1 VSNFNPLYRRFIDES
16 NKVTPNQMVR
26 GNFYIIKEYEYV
38 DGHKG
43 NYSETTAP
51 IIYTL
56 FVSKSKDIVHAI
68 KVSNVNPQL
77 IKKFFGKFVN
87 EDTELKIKGGAK
99 TFYEKIVSSVPI
111 ISNDSYRT
119 YKLSGLGKITHINM
133 DNTQLVPKNKLPK
146 PQPQPAATFKN
157 QPTNDSIVKEQ

>member
-1 VSNFNPLYRRFIDES
+1 MSNFNPLYRKFIDDA
-16 NKVTPNQMVR
+16 NKITPNQMVR
-26 GNFYIIKEYEYV
+26 GNFYIIKEYQYI
-38 DGHKG
+38 DGHRG
-43 NYSETTAP
+43 SYSASSAP

-87 EDTELKIKGGAK
+87 ED
-99 TFYEKIVSSVPI
+99 
-111 ISNDSYRT
+111 
-119 YKLSGLGKITHINM
+119 INM

-146 PQPQPAATFKN
+146 PE
-157 QPTNDSIVKEQ
+157 PTNKSLLKE